1 LQLTNLRF
9 NKKYL
14 HILRN
19 SLRIGEV
26 SKVFNYYN
34 LYSENLSGDV
44 TDWTAAFEEGVTQE
58 VVSQQQAIDFEEV
71 HKVYY
76 YC

>member
-1 LQLTNLRF
+1 LHLQAQRF
-9 NKKYL
+9 NKSTYTFSE
-14 HILRN
+14 IL
-19 SLRIGEV
+19 LRIGEV

-71 HKVYY
+71 Q
-76 YC
+76 